1 MRPIRGADLPEL
13 WKKANAS
20 DPVGFTSPTP
30 DSAGRTDGS
39 GQLSGQAKLLVKCT
53 DSLCATANETL
64 DEAA

>member
-1 MRPIRGADLPEL
+1 MALIYPNCGE
-13 WKKANAS
+13 KANAR

-30 DSAGRTDGS
+30 DSDGPTGGS